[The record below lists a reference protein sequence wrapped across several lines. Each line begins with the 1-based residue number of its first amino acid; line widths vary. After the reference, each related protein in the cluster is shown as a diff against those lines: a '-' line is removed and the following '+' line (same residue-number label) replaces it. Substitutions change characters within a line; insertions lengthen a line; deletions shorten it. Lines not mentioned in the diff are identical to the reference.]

1 MNAVNVAQP
10 DITLLL
16 DHEGVI
22 REATVGK
29 GISETGLDDWLG
41 RPWADTVGDVGND
54 KIRRM
59 LDDARASGVS
69 AFRQI
74 TQRFPSGLELPME
87 YTTVLLGG
95 RAGLLAIG
103 KSLAAVAELQSRL
116 IAAQQS
122 MERDYWKLREV
133 ETRYRLLFQAS
144 NEAIVLLRSSD
155 LTVSEANQPAI
166 DALELNVSRTQGAI
180 GSRILPS
187 IAEED
192 RKAFAA
198 MVSRVREHGK
208 APGAIMH
215 LGPSRTAWTVRASL
229 ISSDPDALIM
239 LQLAPLGA
247 VATRQE
253 PVASFNVD
261 DLVERIPDGFVIVDD
276 QGVIRRA
283 NRAFLDLV
291 GMQGAVIGERL
302 ERWLWRPGADLGVIL
317 ANVRK
322 HGAARLLTT
331 TITGELGNET
341 EVEISAAGDT
351 VSEPGFFCLLLRD
364 VGRRMASATD
374 DASLRV
380 ALGAVAEQI
389 GKTPLR
395 TLVKDTVGV
404 VERHYVRSALDLAE
418 GNRTMAADLLG
429 LSRQSLYAKLER
441 YGLESDSRS
450 RTPRKSAGSEA

>member
-1 MNAVNVAQP
+1 MSVNVAQP

-16 DHEGVI
+16 DLEGVI

-29 GISETGLDDWLG
+29 GLSEVGLDDWLG
-41 RPWADTVGDVGND
+41 RRWADTVGEVGND

-59 LDDARASGVS
+59 LDDARSSGVS

-74 TQRFPSGLELPME
+74 TQRFPSGRELPME
-87 YTTVLLGG
+87 FTTVLLGG
-95 RAGLLAIG
+95 RAGMLAIG

-116 IAAQQS
+116 ISAQQS

-155 LTVSEANQPAI
+155 MTVSEANQPAI
-166 DALELNVSRTQGAI
+166 DALELNLTRPQTAV
-180 GSRILPS
+180 GSRILPN
-187 IAEED
+187 IADED
-192 RKAFAA
+192 RKAFSA
-198 MVSRVREHGK
+198 MVSRAREHGK
-208 APGAIMH
+208 APGAILH
-215 LGPSRTAWTVRASL
+215 LGASRTAWTVRASL

-239 LQLAPLGA
+239 LQLAPIGA

-253 PVASFNVD
+253 PAASFSVD
-261 DLVERIPDGFVIVDD
+261 ELVERIPDGFVIVDD

-291 GMQGAVIGERL
+291 GMQGSVTGERL
-302 ERWLWRPGADLGVIL
+302 ARWLWRPGADLGVIL

-331 TITGELGNET
+331 TITGELGTET

-351 VSEPGFFCLLLRD
+351 GSEPQFFCLLLRD
-364 VGRRMASATD
+364 VGRRMATAAE

-395 TLVKDTVGV
+395 SLVKDTVGV
-404 VERHYVRSALDLAE
+404 VERHYVRSALDLSE
-418 GNRTMAADLLG
+418 GNRTMAAELLG

-441 YGLESDSRS
+441 YELE
-450 RTPRKSAGSEA
+450 